1 MKKIIKTTLLSVALI
16 GANLLSLE
24 ASALAKGMEKCYG
37 VVKSGQNDCATKT
50 SSCAGS
56 AKKDSQDDAFI
67 AMPKGLCK
75 KLVNGNLTSS

>member
-37 VVKSGQNDCATKT
+37 VVKAGQNDCAISERRECCYNYVHT
-50 SSCAGS
+50 
-56 AKKDSQDDAFI
+56 
-67 AMPKGLCK
+67 LL
-75 KLVNGNLTSS
+75 LVGYG